1 MNATEIEPETKPDL
15 RPETVLAAFF
25 DDEER
30 LLEPPL
36 SYRTARP
43 LGLAGLQEVLS
54 GALLVQAASVEITL
68 NAAPED
74 RGQFLAQ
81 ARVLYRFADAAVV
94 AGIERVT
101 LRRSTADGRWLE
113 VRVSSPR
120 HGEAAGRG
128 DRSRPTFRVRR
139 SKPGIHLCRRS

>member
-1 MNATEIEPETKPDL
+1 MNATEIEPGMNSDL
-15 RPETVLAAFF
+15 RHETVLAAYF

-54 GALLVQAASVEITL
+54 GALLAQAASLEISL
-68 NAAPED
+68 SASPEQ
-74 RGQFLAQ
+74 RGEFLAR
-81 ARVLYRFADAAVV
+81 ARALYRFAEAAVV

-101 LRRSTADGRWLE
+101 LRRSTASGRWLE
-113 VRVSSPR
+113 VRVN
-120 HGEAAGRG
+120 
-128 DRSRPTFRVRR
+128 SRP
-139 SKPGIHLCRRS
+139 SGSPGGR